1 MRQNIEFK
9 DLIIDSDIA
18 KVSLVGVGMRS
29 QSGVASRTF
38 KVLSDNDVNI
48 QIISTSEIKIT
59 MVINE
64 DIVDKAVQ
72 VLHKEFE
79 LDK

>member
-1 MRQNIEFK
+1 
-9 DLIIDSDIA
+9 
-18 KVSLVGVGMRS
+18 MRS
-29 QSGVASRTF
+29 QSGVASKTF
-38 KVLSDNDVNI
+38 KALSENDVNI

-59 MVINE
+59 MVIKE
-64 DIVDKAVQ
+64 DEVDKAVQ